1 MRKSFLIL
9 ACVLYSF
16 ASIAQND
23 TLVLAQHLIQ
33 TKKYESAMNLLNAAD
48 PTNDRPDYVIT
59 KTNLVLNYFVSS
71 IMHQIF
77 ALKDLKPNEDVN
89 DYRGEQGSYSMFFF
103 APDSLLNRLKAKY
116 PDNYKIHKTLGDFY
130 RQVDVKYG
138 NWLSDS
144 VLDYM
149 YENYDIAYHHG
160 VFDEKSLFCL
170 GYYHL
175 LNQAYEKSIPF
186 FLKSLELNPQNA
198 DCHYNVAYAYIYAE
212 KPDLAVPHV
221 KKSFTLYKD
230 NNLKSDAARMLGV
243 IYFQRKDYVSA
254 LKYFRKADKIL
265 PDDFTTLMYI
275 LDAQLELNDKK
286 SVATTIKIFNL
297 EPGHPTICK
306 SLTDSY
312 IRAGKAYDL
321 ISFFLNRIQYFSF
334 DDMSLGT
341 IYYYLGDL
349 YREIKLSIKAQ
360 MAYVKAKELLQKAGY
375 DDGEIYRYIDG
386 YLDNPN

>member
-116 PDNYKIHKTLGDFY
+116 PDNYEIHKTLGDFY
-130 RQVDVKYG
+130 RQVDIKYG
-138 NWLSDS
+138 NWFSDS

-149 YENYDIAYHHG
+149 YDNYKIAYEHD
-160 VFDEKSLFCL
+160 VYDANSLYCI
-170 GYYHL
+170 GYYL
-175 LNQAYEKSIPF
+175 LLTQSYENSISYF
-186 FLKSLELNPQNA
+186 EKSLELDPQ
-198 DCHYNVAYAYIYAE
+198 H
-212 KPDLAVPHV
+212 
-221 KKSFTLYKD
+221 
-230 NNLKSDAARMLGV
+230 SDG
-243 IYFQRKDYVSA
+243 
-254 LKYFRKADKIL
+254 L
-265 PDDFTTLMYI
+265 PGSRCFS
-275 LDAQLELNDKK
+275 E
-286 SVATTIKIFNL
+286 
-297 EPGHPTICK
+297 
-306 SLTDSY
+306 
-312 IRAGKAYDL
+312 RACYG
-321 ISFFLNRIQYFSF
+321 
-334 DDMSLGT
+334 
-341 IYYYLGDL
+341 
-349 YREIKLSIKAQ
+349 
-360 MAYVKAKELLQKAGY
+360 
-375 DDGEIYRYIDG
+375 
-386 YLDNPN
+386 

>member
-1 MRKSFLIL
+1 MRKLFAILFVSF
-9 ACVLYSF
+9 F
-16 ASIAQND
+16 ASAVFAQQD
-23 TLVLAQHLIQ
+23 TLTIVQQLIQ
-33 TKKYESAMNLLNAAD
+33 KKKYESAMNLLQCAD
-48 PTNDRPDYVIT
+48 SNNNRPDYVIA
-59 KTNLVLNYFVSS
+59 KTELVLNYFVTS
-71 IMHQIF
+71 IMHQFF
-77 ALKDLKPNEDVN
+77 ALKDLKPNEDVD
-89 DYRGEQGSYSMFFF
+89 DYRGLSGNYSLIYF
-103 APDSLLNRLKAKY
+103 APDSLLKRLKTIY
-116 PDNYKIHKTLGDFY
+116 PDNYLLYKTLGDFY
-130 RQVDVKYG
+130 RSVDNNYG

-275 LDAQLELNDKK
+275 LDAQLGLNDKK

-297 EPGHPTICK
+297 EPGHPAICK

-375 DDGEIYRYIDG
+375 DDDEIYRSIDD